1 MSPIVAAAKAE
12 FVADNGR
19 STIRE
24 VAARVLREAAA
35 RGDASPEAAVLLVDA
50 LTAQLVAFSRR
61 RSP

>member
-1 MSPIVAAAKAE
+1 MSPIVSAAKAE

-50 LTAQLVAFSRR
+50 LAAQLLAFSRR